1 MKILLKRGSS
11 KALDNYIGT
20 AGEIA
25 IDQDD
30 NNLRVFDGKTSGGIK
45 IVNYLK
51 QSGSGYIVLENGFK
65 IQNFRIAKGSG
76 MRPNEDWDV
85 QITLPIPMNNTT
97 YSVSVESDHDIGTSL
112 GDGAEITIYSKTT
125 SSFMI
130 HMFCRNS
137 GTVVP
142 KSFGLCII
150 VVGY

>member
-11 KALDNYIGT
+11 NALDNYIGT

-30 NNLRVFDGKTSGGIK
+30 NNLRVFDGKTTGGNK

-51 QSGSGYIVLENGFK
+51 QSGSGYIVLENGVK

-76 MRPNEDWDV
+76 LQPDEDWDV

-97 YSVSVESDHDIGTSL
+97 YSVSVESDHDTGKSQ
-112 GDGAEITIYSKTT
+112 GDGTEITVYSKTA
-125 SSFMI
+125 SSFMV
-130 HMFCRNS
+130 HFYCRN
-137 GTVVP
+137 GGVVVP
-142 KSFGLCII
+142 ESFGLCII
-150 VVGY
+150 IVGY